1 MLQESG
7 IGNMAKE
14 VSNMMSQELTSIT
27 NRIQTTLREKMEEAI
42 TELYKKV
49 NKILIQAKDSVEELE
64 NYQPK

>member
-1 MLQESG
+1 
-7 IGNMAKE
+7 MAKE